1 MKRERKICYL
11 DLVFPFC
18 ITYMS
23 ILMLIQIL
31 KMGMTKNII
40 LDVVLIT
47 ITALG
52 FVYGVLSII
61 RDLKEFGTFET
72 IKYWLRKLNK

>member
-1 MKRERKICYL
+1 
-11 DLVFPFC
+11 
-18 ITYMS
+18 MS